1 MLSKILN
8 KRNKINNRKLLIV
21 AMLLNAALLINY
33 NYNKNE
39 KLQYLLSGII
49 SLILGIVLILITYLD
64 RKEGFRAMEGFY
76 GGWFNPLWLGIF
88 FIIVGIYCFIVLIF
102 DL

>member
-1 MLSKILN
+1 MISKILN
-8 KRNKINNRKLLIV
+8 KLNKINNRKLLIV

-49 SLILGIVLILITYLD
+49 SLILGIVLILITYYD
-64 RKEGFRAMEGFY
+64 RKEGIEAMEGFY

-88 FIIVGIYCFIVLIF
+88 FILFGIYCFISLIF
-102 DL
+102 